1 MTVLI
6 LAHNALLRRRS
17 AIADGLDFGWFREYN
32 KYGLIS
38 FGIISLLI
46 ISLISYLATIYF
58 IINTGFAIQKHEEV
72 MAEISED
79 FLAIE
84 LAAQSG
90 RTKLAEDQKSVLE
103 SMEKISAVKYL
114 LPKSFVS
121 FENSS
126 NRP

>member
-6 LAHNALLRRRS
+6 LAHNAILRRQS
-17 AIADGLDFGWFREYN
+17 AIADKLDIAWFRKYN

-38 FGIISLLI
+38 FVIIVLLI
-46 ISLISYLATIYF
+46 ISLLSYLAALYF
-58 IINTGFAIQKHEEV
+58 IINTGFVIQKHEEV

-79 FLAIE
+79 FLAME

-103 SMEKISAVKYL
+103 SMEKISVVKYL
-114 LPKSFVS
+114 LPKSFIS

-126 NRP
+126 NKP

>member
-6 LAHNALLRRRS
+6 LAHSAILRRQS
-17 AIADGLDFGWFREYN
+17 ALADKLDIAWFREYN
-32 KYGLIS
+32 KYGFIS
-38 FGIISLLI
+38 LGIITILVITLVG
-46 ISLISYLATIYF
+46 YLAAIYF
-58 IINTGFAIQKHEEV
+58 IINIGFVIQKHEEV

-79 FLAIE
+79 FLAME
-84 LAAQSG
+84 LAAQGG

-121 FENSS
+121 FESS
-126 NRP
+126 SR

>member
-6 LAHNALLRRRS
+6 LAHNAILRRQS
-17 AIADGLDFGWFREYN
+17 ALADKLDIAWFREYN
-32 KYGLIS
+32 KYGFIS
-38 FGIISLLI
+38 LGIITLLI
-46 ISLISYLATIYF
+46 IALASYLAAIYSM
-58 IINTGFAIQKHEEV
+58 INTGFVIQKHEEV
-72 MAEISED
+72 MAEISKD
-79 FLAIE
+79 FLAME

-90 RTKLAEDQKSVLE
+90 RTKLTEDQKSVLE

-126 NRP
+126 R